1 MTRKTSTW
9 FWTHS
14 EGSKGTLSDF
24 RNCYMIIIFLV
35 HLHDERID
43 DRASDN
49 AELKTSGEIERLAKQ
64 KDQHVPKAK
73 GFTCCPVTLFL
84 HDVHYRECPVE
95 GHHLCHLLL
104 VAVGVSTLRS
114 FSKLCLL
121 ASIEEINKPPLSLG
135 ICMTLR
141 QAVVHFCFS
150 WQRSYK
156 TEII

>member
-1 MTRKTSTW
+1 M
-9 FWTHS
+9 
-14 EGSKGTLSDF
+14 SDF